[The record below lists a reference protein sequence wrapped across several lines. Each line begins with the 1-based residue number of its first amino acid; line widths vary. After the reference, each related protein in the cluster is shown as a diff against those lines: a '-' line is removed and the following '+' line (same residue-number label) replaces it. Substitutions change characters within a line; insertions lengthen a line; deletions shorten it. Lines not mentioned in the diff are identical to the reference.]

1 MIDILGQIATRS
13 RPSLLITAARHAA
26 GGYRREKQLPRLLST
41 QKSLRHGEAILKL
54 LDIEAELNDR
64 RVEGRADYAPARH
77 IMLWAAILGEARLLR
92 GVVAA

>member
-1 MIDILGQIATRS
+1 MIDVLGQIALRT

-26 GGYRREKQLPRLLST
+26 GGYRRDKQLPRLLRT

-64 RVEGRADYAPARH
+64 RVQGQADYMPSRH
-77 IMLWAAILGEARLLR
+77 ILLWAAILGEARLLR
-92 GVVAA
+92 DVVAA